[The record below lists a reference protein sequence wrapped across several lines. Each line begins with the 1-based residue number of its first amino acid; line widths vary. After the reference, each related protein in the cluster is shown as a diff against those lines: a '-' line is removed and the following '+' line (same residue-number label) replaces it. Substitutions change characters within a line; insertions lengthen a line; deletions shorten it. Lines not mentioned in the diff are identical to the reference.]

1 MKVVDL
7 GLERTRYAVIDET
20 IESRWRRVTSMQHDA
35 VAVVTPRDRI
45 TFAELELRT
54 DALVR
59 ELRLRGSQGACPVAV
74 DLEPTAESVPA
85 ILATLISGR
94 PLVMIDPQLP
104 DARRAHIMST
114 SGAVALQ
121 SILDESAATGFRFDN
136 ALEPSSSD
144 PAMIAFTSGTSGTPK
159 GVVLSHSMCLN
170 KADELA
176 AAIDLRPDDHIGNLL
191 PVSFGAGITALI
203 MGLMNGVTVFCWDP
217 RIDGVSGIDD
227 WLIENS
233 ITTAHCAPS
242 FLRVWSDLEGEEAKD
257 DSIGSLRVVV
267 TYGEA
272 VHGEDYARHRSHG
285 FARVTYVNWL
295 ATTETGVVAYNEFP
309 PHSELPAGVVP
320 AGRARDGKDVQIVDV
335 NGVPLPDGEIGEIQV
350 VSTDLADGYHNDPE
364 RTATRF
370 TRLGDG
376 VGIYRTGD
384 RGRIDERGEL
394 QLRGRVDDA
403 VKIRGYLVE
412 PTEVESHI
420 RRIPGIADVF
430 VGAVLENDRPE
441 IVAYVVQN
449 KAVMAR
455 SGAEMRRELARN
467 LPAWMLPRHFVPM
480 AALPRNER
488 GKVDRSALPT
498 LSVRSELPTLAGP
511 TELWL
516 ADIWKS
522 ILCTDSLDRGDDFF
536 ELGGDSLASTHVIA
550 KIAEMFRV
558 QISSTQFV
566 CASTIKDLAVLIDRS
581 SIDAKENTRQ
591 QTVVPLKSEG
601 RGSPLFIVNGA
612 GAPATALSCLSNAL
626 RTDRPVFAAQPRGF
640 ESRGLPDRSIKG
652 AARRLIAE
660 IRKIQPHGPYLLAG
674 YSYGGYVALEM
685 ATQLEESGDAVER
698 VIVLDSR
705 IPSALAKRVA
715 ARADA
720 TLARSV
726 IELAPQ
732 PQSNYR
738 WQPTR
743 SAVAGMWVRSL
754 FAGILQYP
762 PSMQWIVFLYI
773 ANQAV
778 ARHRIRPCT
787 APVSVIRGASN
798 SRGPEIWS
806 LIATGSLEFDDI
818 DACHEDLIR
827 LPYVRQTASAFDRIC
842 DRA

>member
-20 IESRWRRVTSMQHDA
+20 IESRWRRVTSMQHDT

-59 ELRLRGSQGACPVAV
+59 ELRLRGSHGARPVAV

-104 DARRAHIMST
+104 EARRAHIMSA

-144 PAMIAFTSGTSGTPK
+144 PAMIAFTSGTSGAPK

-176 AAIDLRPDDHIGNLL
+176 AAIDLHPDDHIGNLL

-203 MGLMNGVTVFCWDP
+203 MGLMNGVTVYCWDP

-242 FLRVWSDLEGEEAKD
+242 FLRAWSSLESDEAQD
-257 DSIGSLRVVV
+257 NSLGSLRVVV

-295 ATTETGVVAYNEFP
+295 ATTETGVVAYNAFP
-309 PHSELPAGVVP
+309 PHSELPVGVVP

-350 VSTDLADGYHNDPE
+350 VSSDLADGYHGDPD
-364 RTATRF
+364 RTAARF

-376 VGIYRTGD
+376 VSIYRTGD

-412 PTEVESHI
+412 PMEVEAHI
-420 RRIPGIADVF
+420 RRIPGVADVF
-430 VGAVLENDRPE
+430 VAVVLENDRPE
-441 IVAYVVQN
+441 IVAYVVLT

-455 SGAEMRRELARN
+455 SGAEMRRELAKF
-467 LPAWMLPRHFVPM
+467 LPTWMLPRHFVLL
-480 AALPRNER
+480 AELPRNER
-488 GKVDRSALPT
+488 GKVDRPTLPT
-498 LSVRSELPTLAGP
+498 VAVRSDLPTLAGP
-511 TELWL
+511 TELML
-516 ADIWKS
+516 AGIWKS
-522 ILCTDSLDRGDDFF
+522 ILCTDSVDREDDFF
-536 ELGGDSLASTHVIA
+536 ELGGDSLASIEVLSRIQE
-550 KIAEMFRV
+550 KFRV
-558 QISSTQFV
+558 RISSAQFV
-566 CASTIKDLAVLIDRS
+566 SASTIKDLAGFIDRS
-581 SIDAKENTRQ
+581 AVVKQSAPQ
-591 QTVVPLKSEG
+591 PTVVPLKSD
-601 RGSPLFIVNGA
+601 GSGTPLFIVNGA
-612 GAPATALSCLSNAL
+612 GAPPTALSNLSNSL
-626 RTDRPVFAAQPRGF
+626 TTDRPVFAAQARGF
-640 ESRGLPDRSIKG
+640 ESRGLPDRSVKG
-652 AARRLIAE
+652 AARRLIVE
-660 IRKIQPHGPYLLAG
+660 IKKIQPTGPYLLAG
-674 YSYGGYVALEM
+674 YSYGGYVALEI
-685 ATQLEESGDAVER
+685 AAQLEQAGDDIQR

-705 IPSALAKRVA
+705 IPSTVVQRLA
-715 ARADA
+715 ARAGVPLDA
-720 TLARSV
+720 SV

-732 PQSNYR
+732 PQSNVR
-738 WQPTR
+738 WQPTKP
-743 SAVAGMWVRSL
+743 AVAALWVRSL
-754 FAGILQYP
+754 FAGIMQYP
-762 PSMQWIVFLYI
+762 PAMQWIIFLYI
-773 ANQAV
+773 ANQAI
-778 ARHRIRPCT
+778 ARHRIRPCA
-787 APVSVIRGASN
+787 APVTVIRGAYN
-798 SRGPEIWS
+798 NRGSEVWS

-818 DACHEDLIR
+818 DAGHEDLIR
-827 LPYVRQTASAFDRIC
+827 PPYVRQTASAFDRIC
-842 DRA
+842 DRT